1 MKARARLVPS
11 TERGRE
17 WLAIGMLVVVVAWPF
32 ARAPRAQFGDDDL
45 EYAVPFAHFVLG
57 ELAQGRW
64 PTWNPAT
71 DGGLPLLAQQ
81 PWMGP
86 IYPGL
91 ALFAVLDDGWALA
104 AGYALHASLYAVGV
118 FLLLRRVGFR
128 RVSAW
133 LPAAVLGLGSDVVV
147 AWNRGYLHH
156 LVSLSWIAWPIL
168 AFECGRLGERPRRAA
183 ALGAI
188 ALGLAFLGGHTVSA
202 LQTALAFALW
212 AAVTLA
218 GDAASVARRTDPAA
232 RARLRRAFGVAGA
245 IGIGALLLAS
255 VQLVPLRAVAST
267 GTLPEQREWK
277 PWDLEMANPW
287 RKVGYFLPGW
297 ETGKKGRDFVGLTP
311 WMLAALGVVARIR
324 REGRRDGGDQT
335 SANPTLDGR
344 RNWAPLVTAGV
355 MLSLSAGSHAP
366 FFGLASA
373 IVPPLGVIS
382 YPYFFAPGIHLGL
395 AWLAAWGLDALVAGA
410 GRWAVAAL
418 GGGIAA
424 AVTAVWSLRE
434 RIAADPLDHHGLAAS
449 VPHTLPIVVAVT
461 VAVVLVA
468 SRRVAA
474 GRGAWLVVML
484 AVLEIVDY
492 RLRARVDKPRY
503 STEAYFHAND
513 PLVQR
518 LATSTSLG
526 RIWHVERT
534 RAAGDWLLR
543 RNGGLVLGYEEILRS
558 SRVGSKR
565 YAVWTEPL
573 GSDVIWESALDVNDR
588 AQRVASDASSLV
600 VDETRLAI
608 LDALAVDSIVT
619 DLVLTGSGA
628 RAFAPTG
635 SDATGRVR
643 LFQRVA
649 GAAQRARIADAA
661 EAGGTLI
668 VRARHPGAFWL
679 DVASERGA
687 TISLAE
693 NPLPGWRA
701 ALAGDGKGGRRL
713 AVRAAEGDAPALEID
728 VSPGAHAL
736 TVEYSA
742 SPIPALVSGI
752 TALALAALALA
763 RERSA
768 GRWE

>member
-17 WLAIGMLVVVVAWPF
+17 WLAIGVLVLAVAWPF

-57 ELAQGRW
+57 ELTHGRW

-118 FLLLRRVGFR
+118 FLLLRCVGFR
-128 RVSAW
+128 RASAW
-133 LPAAVLGLGSDVVV
+133 LAAAALGLGSDVAV

-183 ALGAI
+183 VLGAI

-202 LQTALAFALW
+202 LQTALAFGLW
-212 AAVTLA
+212 ASVTLA
-218 GDAASVARRTDPAA
+218 GDVVSAARRTDPAA
-232 RARLRRAFGVAGA
+232 SARLLRALGVAVA
-245 IGIGALLLAS
+245 IGFGALLLAS

-267 GTLPEQREWK
+267 GTLPELREWK
-277 PWDLEMANPW
+277 PWDLEMASPW

-297 ETGKKGRDFVGLTP
+297 ETGRKGRDFVGLTP
-311 WMLAALGVVARIR
+311 WMLAAVGVVARIR
-324 REGRRDGGDQT
+324 RERRDGGDET
-335 SANPTLDGR
+335 SDSPTVDAR
-344 RNWAPLVTAGV
+344 CNWAPLVTAGV
-355 MLSLSAGSHAP
+355 MLSLSAGAHAP

-373 IVPPLGVIS
+373 IVPALGVIS

-395 AWLAAWGLDALVAGA
+395 AWLAAWGLDALEAGA
-410 GRWAVAAL
+410 GRWVVAAL
-418 GGGIAA
+418 GGGVAA

-434 RIAADPLDHHGLAAS
+434 RIAADPLDHQGLIAS

-461 VAVVLVA
+461 MAVVLVA

-474 GRGAWLVVML
+474 GRGVWLLVML

-492 RLRARVDKPRY
+492 RVRARVDKPRY
-503 STEAYFHAND
+503 STEAYFHASD

-518 LATSTSLG
+518 LAGSTSLG

-534 RAAGDWLLR
+534 RFAGDWLLR

-565 YAVWTEPL
+565 YAAWTEPL
-573 GSDVIWESALDVNDR
+573 GSDVVWESALDVNDR
-588 AQRVASDASSLV
+588 AQRVTGGTPSLV
-600 VDETRLAI
+600 VDERRLAI
-608 LDALAVDSIVT
+608 LDALAVDRIVT
-619 DLVLTGSGA
+619 DLVLTGGGA
-628 RAFAPTG
+628 GAFAPTA

-643 LFQRVA
+643 LYQRVA
-649 GAAQRARIADAA
+649 GAAQRARLADAA
-661 EAGGTLI
+661 EAGASLI
-668 VRARHPGAFWL
+668 VRGRRPGAFWL

-693 NPLPGWRA
+693 NPLPGWGA
-701 ALAGDGKGGRRL
+701 ALAGAAERGRRL
-713 AVRAAEGDAPALEID
+713 AVRAADGDAPSLEID
-728 VSPGAHAL
+728 VPPGAHAL

-752 TALALAALALA
+752 TALVLAALAMA

-768 GRWE
+768 GGWE